1 MSSYPLIVIDGIPVF
16 TGNNGASQASNNP
29 LSNINPEDIQS
40 VEILKDASAGAIY
53 GSRAS
58 GGVILITTKRG
69 SSSGKS
75 KFNFDSWVGVN
86 QPFKLIDV
94 LNAEEYMTIKNEGV
108 RNLNENT
115 LVRTGKAGTNVE
127 GFKPMTING
136 QTIDTDWY
144 DYVYRTGFSY
154 NNAMS
159 FSGGTDKTSYYFSLG
174 NTKQKGMLVNND
186 FSRTN
191 ARVNVDHKVFKTLQL
206 VLLLDTQITLTL
218 LQTQDRLV
226 MVSLLQDLDVCQ

>member
-1 MSSYPLIVIDGIPVF
+1 
-16 TGNNGASQASNNP
+16 
-29 LSNINPEDIQS
+29 
-40 VEILKDASAGAIY
+40 
-53 GSRAS
+53 
-58 GGVILITTKRG
+58 
-69 SSSGKS
+69 
-75 KFNFDSWVGVN
+75 
-86 QPFKLIDV
+86 
-94 LNAEEYMTIKNEGV
+94 MTIKNEGV

-218 LQTQDRLV
+218 LQTQGRLV

>member
-75 KFNFDSWVGVN
+75 KFNFDS
-86 QPFKLIDV
+86 
-94 LNAEEYMTIKNEGV
+94 
-108 RNLNENT
+108 
-115 LVRTGKAGTNVE
+115 
-127 GFKPMTING
+127 
-136 QTIDTDWY
+136 
-144 DYVYRTGFSY
+144 
-154 NNAMS
+154 
-159 FSGGTDKTSYYFSLG
+159 
-174 NTKQKGMLVNND
+174 
-186 FSRTN
+186 
-191 ARVNVDHKVFKTLQL
+191 
-206 VLLLDTQITLTL
+206 
-218 LQTQDRLV
+218 
-226 MVSLLQDLDVCQ
+226 